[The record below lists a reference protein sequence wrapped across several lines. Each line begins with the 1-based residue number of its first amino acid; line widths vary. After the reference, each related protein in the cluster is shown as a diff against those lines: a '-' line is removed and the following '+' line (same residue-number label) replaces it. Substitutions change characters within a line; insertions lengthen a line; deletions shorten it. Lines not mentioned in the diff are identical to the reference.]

1 MQFVSER
8 KQIALMADEKSPARI
23 SHRLLAIN
31 RSEVR
36 INMHIILNN
45 SSMIPIYEQLMEQI
59 KNEIISGGLKEGEAL
74 PSVRTL
80 SGELKISALTVK
92 KAYDKL
98 EEENFVSTVHGKGTF
113 VTATDME
120 LAAEARRHAV
130 EEDFCHAVAK
140 ARTVGM
146 SDEEIK
152 ELFAIIIEE

>member
-1 MQFVSER
+1 MSILDIFRKKQSGNVAKERLKLLLVSER
-8 KQIALMADEKSPARI
+8 TDCSPEI
-23 SHRLLAIN
+23 
-31 RSEVR
+31 
-36 INMHIILNN
+36 
-45 SSMIPIYEQLMEQI
+45 MEQI
-59 KNEIISGGLKEGEAL
+59 KNEIISGGLKEGEVL